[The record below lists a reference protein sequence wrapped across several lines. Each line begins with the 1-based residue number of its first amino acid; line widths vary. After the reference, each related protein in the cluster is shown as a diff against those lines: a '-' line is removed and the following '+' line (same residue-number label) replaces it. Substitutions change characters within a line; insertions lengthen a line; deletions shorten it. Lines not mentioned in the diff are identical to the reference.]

1 MAIAKKWVDLI
12 SFKLK
17 EFQVDNTVGSFHSFN
32 IYSKADI
39 KQSKQML
46 IDEEICLRDNIV
58 NTNQK
63 LDKPNKINI
72 LKIY

>member
-17 EFQVDNTVGSFHSFN
+17 EFQVDNTVGSFQSFN
-32 IYSKADI
+32 IYSKTDI
-39 KQSKQML
+39 KQSRQML